1 MDMYSGVKRAADGVT
16 DFAKRQKTGNPSKVL
31 HVRALP
37 SYTTESELVSVVA
50 PFGQVVKCLLLPDK
64 NQAFIQ
70 MASIETA
77 SALLDSLE
85 FTQPQIRS
93 KAIFFQFSSRTEIET
108 KVNTGG
114 AAGVADAGASCTLL
128 VTVLNVTV
136 PVTLDNI
143 CQICKPY
150 GEVLKIITFP
160 KGADFQA
167 LVQMA
172 TVEQAVNAKLFLE
185 GKDLFQGCCHLRVN
199 FSKRANL
206 VVKENTHKS
215 RDFTNPMLAGV
226 QPYQGGMGGQMGQM
240 GQMGGMALG
249 GMGSGAGQ
257 VGGSP
262 VVLVNKL
269 NENGEKTTCDSLF
282 MLFGAY
288 GDVLRVKILYNKR
301 DTAMIQFA
309 SGQQAYSACQNLGGV
324 TLNGNQIQV
333 NLSKHKE
340 IQMPKEQDEV
350 SLSLTRD
357 FTGHPAHR
365 FKNKTHVNPKN
376 VNAPSQVLHV
386 SNLHDAATEAELRE
400 LFSAQQPTAT
410 TPVMVEFFKNSRKMA
425 YVCMASVEDAMTALI
440 GLHSSPLGGY
450 PLRVSFSHKDPSQ
463 ISNSDAAPDAAAATP
478 AAE

>member
-70 MASIETA
+70 MASIEAA

-108 KVNTGG
+108 KANTG
-114 AAGVADAGASCTLL
+114 AAGADAGASCTLL
-128 VTVLNVTV
+128 ITVLNVTV

-199 FSKRANL
+199 FSKRTNL
-206 VVKENTHKS
+206 VVKENSHKS
-215 RDFTNPMLAGV
+215 RDFTNPMLGGGMQA
-226 QPYQGGMGGQMGQM
+226 YQGM
-240 GQMGGMALG
+240 GQMGGMGGMMG
-249 GMGSGAGQ
+249 GMGGGAGQ
-257 VGGSP
+257 AGGSP

-269 NENGEKTTCDSLF
+269 NEEKTTCDALF
-282 MLFGAY
+282 MLFGVY

-309 SGQQAYSACQNLGGV
+309 NGQQAYSACQNLGGV

-333 NLSKHKE
+333 NLSKHRE
-340 IQMPKEQDEV
+340 IQMPKEQDEL
-350 SLSLTRD
+350 SQSLTRD
-357 FTGHPAHR
+357 YTGHPAHR

-386 SNLHDAATEAELRE
+386 SNLHDAATEQELRD
-400 LFSAQQPTAT
+400 LFGAQQPAAT
-410 TPVMVEFFKNSRKMA
+410 TPVVVEFFKNSRKMA
-425 YVCMASVEDAMTALI
+425 YVCMASLDDAITALI

-450 PLRVSFSHKDPSQ
+450 PLRVSFSHKDPTK
-463 ISNSDAAPDAAAATP
+463 ISNSDAPDAAAATP